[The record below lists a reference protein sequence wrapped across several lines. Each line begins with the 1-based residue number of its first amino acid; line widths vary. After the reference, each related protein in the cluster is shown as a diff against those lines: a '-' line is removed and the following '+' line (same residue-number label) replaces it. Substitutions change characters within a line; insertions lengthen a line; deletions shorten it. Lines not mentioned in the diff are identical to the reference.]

1 MEDVWKPVDRLGKLL
16 PKVLAG
22 QPASGRVVEMRA
34 RLAFAEILGPA
45 LAADCETLELHGS
58 ALTVTTPNPALAHQ
72 LRLDAEQ
79 LLQRLNEAT
88 PGRRIRTLKVRTG
101 RRNATS

>member
-1 MEDVWKPVDRLGKLL
+1 VEDVWKPVDRLGKLL

-22 QPASGRVVEMRA
+22 QASGRVIEMRA

-101 RRNATS
+101 RRNPSS

>member
-1 MEDVWKPVDRLGKLL
+1 MEDVWKPVDRIGKLL
-16 PKVLAG
+16 PKVLAK
-22 QPASGRVVEMRA
+22 QPSSGRVIEMRA

-45 LAADCETLELHGS
+45 LAADCESLELHGS

-79 LLQRLNEAT
+79 VLVRLNDSS

-101 RRNATS
+101 RRNVSS

>member
-1 MEDVWKPVDRLGKLL
+1 VDRIGKLL
-16 PKVLAG
+16 PRVLAK
-22 QPASGRVVEMRA
+22 QPSSGRVIEMRA

-45 LAADCETLELHGS
+45 LAADCESLELHGS

-72 LRLDAEQ
+72 LRLDSEQ
-79 LLQRLNEAT
+79 LLERLNDSS

-101 RRNATS
+101 RRNASA

>member
-1 MEDVWKPVDRLGKLL
+1 MDEWKPVDRIGKLL
-16 PKVLAG
+16 PRVLAK
-22 QPASGRVVEMRA
+22 QPSSGRVIEMRA
-34 RLAFAEILGPA
+34 RLAFAEILGAA

-58 ALTVTTPNPALAHQ
+58 VLTVVTPNPALAHQ

-79 LLQRLNEAT
+79 LLERLNLAS

-101 RRNATS
+101 RRQPSA

>member
-1 MEDVWKPVDRLGKLL
+1 VDRIGKLL
-16 PKVLAG
+16 PKVLAK
-22 QPASGRVVEMRA
+22 QPSSGRVIEMRA

-45 LAADCETLELHGS
+45 LAADCESLELHGS

-72 LRLDAEQ
+72 LRLDAEH
-79 LLQRLNEAT
+79 LLERLNDSS

-101 RRNATS
+101 RRNASS

>member
-1 MEDVWKPVDRLGKLL
+1 MEDVWTPVDRIGKLL
-16 PKVLAG
+16 PRVLAK
-22 QPASGRVVEMRA
+22 QPSSGRVIEMRA

-45 LAADCETLELHGS
+45 LAADCESLELRGS

-79 LLQRLNEAT
+79 LLERLNDSS

-101 RRNATS
+101 RRNASS

>member
-1 MEDVWKPVDRLGKLL
+1 VEDVWKPVDRIGKLL
-16 PKVLAG
+16 PRVLAK
-22 QPASGRVVEMRA
+22 QPSSGRVIEMRA
-34 RLAFAEILGPA
+34 KLAFAEILGPA
-45 LAADCETLELHGS
+45 LAADCESLELHGS

-79 LLQRLNEAT
+79 LLERLNGSS

-101 RRNATS
+101 RRNVSS

>member
-1 MEDVWKPVDRLGKLL
+1 MEGVWKPVDRLGRLL
-16 PKVLAG
+16 PKVLAK
-22 QPASGRVVEMRA
+22 QPSSGRVIEMRA

-45 LAADCETLELHGS
+45 LAADCESLELHGS

-79 LLQRLNEAT
+79 LLERLNDSS

-101 RRNATS
+101 PRNASS

>member
-1 MEDVWKPVDRLGKLL
+1 MDRIGKLL
-16 PKVLAG
+16 PRVLAK
-22 QPASGRVVEMRA
+22 QPSSGRVVEMRA

-45 LAADCETLELHGS
+45 LAADCESLELHGS

-79 LLQRLNEAT
+79 LLERLNAAS

-101 RRNATS
+101 RRNASS

>member
-1 MEDVWKPVDRLGKLL
+1 MEGVWKPVDRLGRLL
-16 PKVLAG
+16 PKVLAK
-22 QPASGRVVEMRA
+22 QPSSGRVIEMRA

-45 LAADCETLELHGS
+45 LAADCESLELHGS

-79 LLQRLNEAT
+79 LLERLNDSS

-101 RRNATS
+101 RRNASS